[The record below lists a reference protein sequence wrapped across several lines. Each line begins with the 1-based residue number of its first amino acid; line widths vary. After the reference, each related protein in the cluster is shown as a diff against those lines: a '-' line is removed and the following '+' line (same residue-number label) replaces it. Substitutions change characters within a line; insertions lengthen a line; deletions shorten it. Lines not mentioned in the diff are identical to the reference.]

1 MYAKIMI
8 NGKDVNAILDSD
20 VTHTFDADLLV
31 KELGLWLSDSHTSMK
46 EVNSKAWRIVGMSY
60 DVSITLDHWRG
71 KQDVLVVNLNNYN
84 IILGLDF
91 LKKSKI
97 ILMSY
102 LNGVMIA
109 SEGCLCFV
117 PYYNIATMNV
127 IRGEKLGLGH
137 CY

>member
-60 DVSITLDHWRG
+60 DVSITLDH
-71 KQDVLVVNLNNYN
+71 
-84 IILGLDF
+84 
-91 LKKSKI
+91 
-97 ILMSY
+97 
-102 LNGVMIA
+102 
-109 SEGCLCFV
+109 
-117 PYYNIATMNV
+117 
-127 IRGEKLGLGH
+127 
-137 CY
+137 